1 MPSSIRYLTRNLHTT
16 LSLGERF
23 LTMRACCPDFN
34 LVIAYADEELAED
47 FSFDFLKDLS
57 TFSLWMLSRIV
68 YFAT

>member
-1 MPSSIRYLTRNLHTT
+1 
-16 LSLGERF
+16 
-23 LTMRACCPDFN
+23 MRAHCPDFN